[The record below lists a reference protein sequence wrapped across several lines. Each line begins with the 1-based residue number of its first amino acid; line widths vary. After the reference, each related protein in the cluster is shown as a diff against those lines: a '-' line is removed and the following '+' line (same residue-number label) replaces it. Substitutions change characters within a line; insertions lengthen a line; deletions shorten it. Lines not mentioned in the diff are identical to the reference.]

1 MIKKIGGANIDIDL
15 VSSKKIT
22 WKQGEC
28 PWNKAEGN
36 SKHRC
41 AVKNISICDYFC
53 GIEPWDTV
61 LCSYPKK
68 IDHKKL
74 R

>member
-15 VSSKKIT
+15 TSSDKVT
-22 WKQGEC
+22 WKQGKC
-28 PWNKAEGN
+28 PWNESEG
-36 SKHRC
+36 SSEHRC
-41 AVKNISICDYFC
+41 AVKNVSICDYFC

-61 LCSYPKK
+61 LCSFPKK